1 MARTKIDY
9 GIDLGTTNSAIARMH
24 NGEIK
29 IIKSDHGQSDTT
41 PSCVH
46 FNKKKTMFVGQQGFN
61 QLSNDAVKAFKT
73 FSTTRNSD
81 EDKNTY
87 IEFKRTMGSDK
98 RYECSN
104 MERSYSSEELSAEV
118 LKKLKSYV
126 RDDDDL
132 NAVIITVPAMFQQH
146 QVAATQ
152 RAAELAG
159 FQYCE
164 LLQEPIAASM
174 AYGLASKKTDGFWL
188 VFDFGGGT
196 FDAALMKAEEGI
208 IKVRDTAGDNH
219 LGGKNIDYAI
229 IDEIFIPYLEEQYE
243 IDEIL
248 SDDQGRH
255 LLREALKKTAEE
267 LKIEF
272 AQKEKV
278 AVYLDDFGV
287 DDNENELILDLTVS
301 LQQFEDVAM
310 PIIQRAVD
318 ISSELVKRN
327 NLKGSD
333 LETII
338 LVGGPTF
345 LQTLRRML
353 TEQITFKVDI
363 SMDPMTSVAVGAAL
377 YATTRNVPM
386 NLQTRDRSKV
396 QLTLRYEETTV
407 ELKENL
413 GVKVERSRTEGAVPA
428 QLFAEVSRNDKG
440 WSSGKVELEGDAEI
454 IHIQLSAGKT
464 NGFTITI
471 FDSTGTIIP
480 CEPTSISIIQGLKPG
495 NSTLPLNICIEAWDP
510 KEEKNCLIPIPGL
523 EKNKSLP
530 AKGKAIFKTTTDLRA
545 GNKKDYF
552 DVKVFETKSPRSRGF
567 ADEWVSTLR
576 ITGEHIPQFLPKGSE
591 VELRLEIDS
600 SRRIMCQAYFPS
612 LDDTYEG
619 EMPKKVQEEIDADVL
634 ENNIAKAQDEL
645 ESVGDD
651 VCGDSDVTE
660 RLSNELDTL
669 QEQLGAG
676 RGDHDRKTEVSSRLK
691 DIWKEIDALHSAAA
705 WPKREQDLDEWLERI
720 KETQERYGSD
730 ETAKILK
737 EIESQAKKVKDT
749 KDVKGAKILS
759 EKLSDL
765 DFIIIREQIGFWV
778 SLFRDMVDE
787 FDEIE
792 WKDKRLARQVIE
804 EGMKILAT
812 TPTKAKMESIVR
824 QLYNLK
830 VFAQTI
836 GPGTY
841 GPGMGDLEYS

>member
-1 MARTKIDY
+1 
-9 GIDLGTTNSAIARMH
+9 
-24 NGEIK
+24 
-29 IIKSDHGQSDTT
+29 
-41 PSCVH
+41 
-46 FNKKKTMFVGQQGFN
+46 MFIGQQGFN
-61 QLSNDAVKAFKT
+61 QLSNDAVKAFKI

-126 RDDDDL
+126 RDDDEL

-248 SDDQGRH
+248 SDDQGRY

-278 AVYLDDFGV
+278 AVDLDDFGV
-287 DDNENELILDLTVS
+287 DDNEDELILDLTVS
-301 LQQFEDVAM
+301 LQQFEDVAI
-310 PIIQRAVD
+310 PILQRAVD

-363 SMDPMTSVAVGAAL
+363 SMDPMTSVALAQH
-377 YATTRNVPM
+377 YTR
-386 NLQTRDRSKV
+386 QH
-396 QLTLRYEETTV
+396 
-407 ELKENL
+407 
-413 GVKVERSRTEGAVPA
+413 
-428 QLFAEVSRNDKG
+428 
-440 WSSGKVELEGDAEI
+440 EI
-454 IHIQLSAGKT
+454 Y
-464 NGFTITI
+464 
-471 FDSTGTIIP
+471 
-480 CEPTSISIIQGLKPG
+480 
-495 NSTLPLNICIEAWDP
+495 
-510 KEEKNCLIPIPGL
+510 
-523 EKNKSLP
+523 
-530 AKGKAIFKTTTDLRA
+530 R
-545 GNKKDYF
+545 
-552 DVKVFETKSPRSRGF
+552 
-567 ADEWVSTLR
+567 
-576 ITGEHIPQFLPKGSE
+576 
-591 VELRLEIDS
+591 
-600 SRRIMCQAYFPS
+600 
-612 LDDTYEG
+612 
-619 EMPKKVQEEIDADVL
+619 
-634 ENNIAKAQDEL
+634 
-645 ESVGDD
+645 
-651 VCGDSDVTE
+651 
-660 RLSNELDTL
+660 
-669 QEQLGAG
+669 
-676 RGDHDRKTEVSSRLK
+676 
-691 DIWKEIDALHSAAA
+691 
-705 WPKREQDLDEWLERI
+705 
-720 KETQERYGSD
+720 
-730 ETAKILK
+730 
-737 EIESQAKKVKDT
+737 
-749 KDVKGAKILS
+749 
-759 EKLSDL
+759 
-765 DFIIIREQIGFWV
+765 
-778 SLFRDMVDE
+778 
-787 FDEIE
+787 
-792 WKDKRLARQVIE
+792 
-804 EGMKILAT
+804 
-812 TPTKAKMESIVR
+812 
-824 QLYNLK
+824 
-830 VFAQTI
+830 
-836 GPGTY
+836 
-841 GPGMGDLEYS
+841 